1 MGIQDE
7 IRKLVN
13 TETAKHKR
21 LIEYTERQLAAG
33 RDLDDVLQ
41 DPYIINRLTPV
52 ERLALLDE
60 PEIVEAARDEILD
73 RMRADLRTMAGA

>member
-13 TETAKHKR
+13 TESAKHKR
-21 LIEYTERQLAAG
+21 LIEYTERQLRTG
-33 RDLDDVLQ
+33 RDLDEVLQ
-41 DPYIINRLTPV
+41 DPYIVNRLTPV

-60 PEIVEAARDEILD
+60 PEVVEAARDELLE

>member
-13 TETAKHKR
+13 TASAKHKR
-21 LIEYTERQLAAG
+21 LIEYTERQLRTG

-60 PEIVEAARDEILD
+60 PEVVEAARDELLE